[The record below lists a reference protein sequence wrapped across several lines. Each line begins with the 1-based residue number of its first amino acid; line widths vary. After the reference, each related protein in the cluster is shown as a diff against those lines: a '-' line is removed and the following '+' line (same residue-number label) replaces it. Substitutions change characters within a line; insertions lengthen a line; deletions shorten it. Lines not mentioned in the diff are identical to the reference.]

1 MWFIKNFHIKLTY
14 SPYHCLSSRS
24 RLLCY
29 VALLLGKRQKYLMWH
44 DWSCLVC
51 LHNFTSHLFAFS
63 TPAAL
68 ALFSSLDSPG
78 TLMPQPLAILLCLPP
93 SLFHQLTSYLIFN
106 SRSVTYAGRRSSL
119 CPFQNCFLCSP
130 SLSILTCKDITT
142 VSLQSHQGICSPSS
156 LLSMSLQL
164 CSIPPQT
171 QCLLWGRQLPLL
183 SHPVSRL

>member
-130 SLSILTCKDITT
+130 SLSPPEFHEASFRTLVYQPWRKYANGGQGDKITET
-142 VSLQSHQGICSPSS
+142 SAKYPA
-156 LLSMSLQL
+156 
-164 CSIPPQT
+164 
-171 QCLLWGRQLPLL
+171 
-183 SHPVSRL
+183 